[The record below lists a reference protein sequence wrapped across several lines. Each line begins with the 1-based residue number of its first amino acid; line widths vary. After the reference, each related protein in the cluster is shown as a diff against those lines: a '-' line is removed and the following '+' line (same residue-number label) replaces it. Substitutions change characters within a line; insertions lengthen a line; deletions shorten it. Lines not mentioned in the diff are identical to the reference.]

1 LPGSMYATPLLP
13 AIGNLLRC
21 DGPTTQGESCDD
33 VLADARAPRMIHCAP
48 PRTDTQIQGSAWA
61 ARDRR
66 VGGHAELKCSIHLE
80 SAVSRTVIDPASS
93 SSITITLVQSGS
105 NASQNRRRTR
115 SGRSVR
121 GAAGRI
127 REHPRATQRSSEHR
141 RRSFD
146 VRTKAPSK
154 ITPLARSAIP
164 CGQGPVTGRPTGR
177 S

>member
-80 SAVSRTVIDPASS
+80 FAASRTVMNPASQLS
-93 SSITITLVQSGS
+93 DPVSIGDEALT
-105 NASQNRRRTR
+105 
-115 SGRSVR
+115 
-121 GAAGRI
+121 
-127 REHPRATQRSSEHR
+127 
-141 RRSFD
+141 
-146 VRTKAPSK
+146 
-154 ITPLARSAIP
+154 
-164 CGQGPVTGRPTGR
+164 
-177 S
+177 